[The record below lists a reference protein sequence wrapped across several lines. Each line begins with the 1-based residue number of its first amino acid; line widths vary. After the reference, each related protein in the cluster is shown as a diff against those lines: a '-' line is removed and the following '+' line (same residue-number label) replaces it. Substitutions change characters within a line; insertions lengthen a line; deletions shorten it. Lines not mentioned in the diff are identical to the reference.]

1 MFLQK
6 KEIKELNEL
15 ITQLYGWA
23 DFFQP
28 KKDQVELKEDIY
40 YKNKKASFFMLN
52 NKPVPFLT
60 IVHDI
65 NPFPMVVIDMQA
77 VPFIAKGA
85 DLMRPGITELP
96 EFQKDAI
103 VSIVDMQH
111 KKVIALGIALFS
123 SEEIKALEKGKV
135 IKVIHYVGD
144 KLWQITKQ

>member
-96 EFQKDAI
+96 EFQKDA
-103 VSIVDMQH
+103 
-111 KKVIALGIALFS
+111 
-123 SEEIKALEKGKV
+123 
-135 IKVIHYVGD
+135 
-144 KLWQITKQ
+144 T